1 MRISD
6 WSSDVCSS
14 DLGRIGTH
22 RAVAAERELLRRVE
36 VAIGELRADAD
47 EQAQALAQG
56 LQPRYLHGQL
66 VEVAGG
72 AAAEDALVDGLG
84 GGIAQL
90 QAAVVQRA
98 GGTPVAA
105 ATETV
110 ATLPGP
116 AHAEAVAALVGL
128 EVHDPKLIGQV
139 LAVGEAAQEQV
150 VAALADQRISQ
161 RPVVDVCGAA
171 RTQ

>member
-22 RAVAAERELLRRVE
+22 RAVAAERGLLGRVE

-47 EQAQALAQG
+47 EQAQARALG

-66 VEVAGG
+66 GEVAGG
-72 AAAEDALVDGLG
+72 AAAEDALVDGRG

-116 AHAEAVAALVGL
+116 AHAEA
-128 EVHDPKLIGQV
+128 
-139 LAVGEAAQEQV
+139 
-150 VAALADQRISQ
+150 
-161 RPVVDVCGAA
+161 
-171 RTQ
+171 

>member
-1 MRISD
+1 M
-6 WSSDVCSS
+6 
-14 DLGRIGTH
+14 G
-22 RAVAAERELLRRVE
+22 A
-36 VAIGELRADAD
+36 LRADAD

-84 GGIAQL
+84 GDIAQL

-116 AHAEAVAALVGL
+116 AHAEAVDALVGI
-128 EVHDPKLIGQV
+128 EVHDPQLVGQF
-139 LAVGEAAQEQV
+139 L
-150 VAALADQRISQ
+150 
-161 RPVVDVCGAA
+161 VVDRSEEPTSELPTLM
-171 RTQ
+171 RT